1 MSEQEGVNVDANGAE
16 ARIRQLI
23 NDKKALEARVA
34 SLEETAANADKW
46 RTQIDELKATH
57 KAEREAAALERQI
70 LAAGITDAE
79 GIDVVQTFYGKL
91 PADGRPPLGEWLA
104 AKDALP
110 RAVRAYI
117 GEATATTTASTTT
130 ATTATMPRSNATAV
144 TAPPAQPNAW
154 SAEAIAKLSPAEF
167 KANQAAIFA
176 SLGVP

>member
-91 PADGRPPLGEWLA
+91 PADGRPPLSEWLA

-117 GEATATTTASTTT
+117 GDATATTTASTTT

-144 TAPPAQPNAW
+144 TAPPSQPNAW
-154 SAEAIAKLSPAEF
+154 SAQAIMNMSSAEL
-167 KANQAAIFA
+167 KANLPAIMA
-176 SLGVP
+176 SINTP